1 MKQMFFEKINGK
13 KIFAILTEPENP
25 QKKIVIMCH
34 GFRGSSLGPSRIFV
48 DFERLLLKNGFS
60 VLRFDQP
67 NSGNSEGDFL
77 NTSFDEWTKT
87 TVYFAKK
94 FLDNNYK
101 VTLLGQSMG
110 GACVVIASASEELKD
125 KIQCL
130 LLWVPDPK
138 STFNNVVDAVY
149 EENGQK
155 YKGTFWQEVKEADF
169 FGCLEKYKGAIHL
182 VYGEEDKFITKD
194 LREQVMAKVGEKGQP
209 FIILPG
215 QDHSPWAFD
224 SCQKVYREELDFLR
238 RCFG

>member
-1 MKQMFFEKINGK
+1 MFFEKINGK

-48 DFERLLLKNGFS
+48 D
-60 VLRFDQP
+60 
-67 NSGNSEGDFL
+67 
-77 NTSFDEWTKT
+77 
-87 TVYFAKK
+87 
-94 FLDNNYK
+94 
-101 VTLLGQSMG
+101 
-110 GACVVIASASEELKD
+110 SEELKD